1 MKNIFHQTVFFRLK
15 GCIVCQTGPVVYRS
29 RTVFEDATPDIV
41 RDFFWDD
48 EFRPKWDFM
57 LANFK
62 TLEED
67 TQTGTMIVQWRK
79 KVFGLMT
86 ALVFSINYSHCCH
99 Y

>member
-1 MKNIFHQTVFFRLK
+1 MNVVRQS
-15 GCIVCQTGPVVYRS
+15 GPVVYRS
-29 RTVFEDATPDIV
+29 RTVFEDATPETV

-57 LANFK
+57 LAKFR

-79 KVFGLMT
+79 KVSGVMILCSSYN
-86 ALVFSINYSHCCH
+86 LSYCCH
-99 Y
+99 W

>member
-1 MKNIFHQTVFFRLK
+1 M
-15 GCIVCQTGPVVYRS
+15 
-29 RTVFEDATPDIV
+29 FEDATPDIV

-67 TQTGTMIVQWRK
+67 SQTGTMIVQWRK
-79 KVFGLMT
+79 KVSGL
-86 ALVFSINYSHCCH
+86 LILWSS
-99 Y
+99 